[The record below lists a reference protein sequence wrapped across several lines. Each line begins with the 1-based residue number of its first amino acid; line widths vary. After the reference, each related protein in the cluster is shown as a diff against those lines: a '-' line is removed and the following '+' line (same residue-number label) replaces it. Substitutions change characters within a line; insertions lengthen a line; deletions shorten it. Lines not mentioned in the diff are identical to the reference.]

1 MRLILLAA
9 SLLLASCSASQESLH
24 TDGAA
29 VIYGDDSRTDIS
41 SEDLNLQ
48 KIASA
53 VSVIIEKSKLKPAVD
68 GMIPFTR
75 TLGQSYPLCESEKF
89 QNQPLLGFCTG
100 VLIGKNKVLTA
111 GHCMD
116 QKNRCAESLFVFGF
130 NASKAES
137 KVIPLEEIYR
147 CKQVLKL
154 QNRRGHADY
163 AVIELDREVNAEPV
177 ALASEKTYAVG
188 EPLLSLSYP
197 LGLPLKKDLG
207 RVLRD
212 TEGAMLKMEVDTFSG
227 SSGSPLF
234 NAKGALVGILST
246 GMDDILE
253 DDIYRVQTEGGCIEF
268 NRCKNGTCFGETYT
282 KVHGIDL

>member
-1 MRLILLAA
+1 MRFILLAA
-9 SLLLASCSASQESLH
+9 SLLLASCSAPEGNLSTE
-24 TDGAA
+24 GFGG
-29 VIYGDDSRTDIS
+29 VIYGDDSRTEA
-41 SEDLNLQ
+41 SEEPKLQ
-48 KIASA
+48 KISSA
-53 VSVIIEKSKLKPAVD
+53 VSVIIEKSKLKNASN
-68 GMIPFTR
+68 GWIPSTR
-75 TLGQSYPLCESEKF
+75 TLEQSYPLCENEKF

-100 VLIGKNKVLTA
+100 VLISKNKVLTA

-116 QKNRCAESLFVFGF
+116 QKNRCAESFFVFGYDLKK
-130 NASKAES
+130 SES
-137 KVIPLEEIYR
+137 KVIPHEEVYR

-154 QNRRGHADY
+154 QNRRGQADY
-163 AVIELDREVNAEPV
+163 AVIELDRDVNAEPV
-177 ALASEKTYAVG
+177 VIAAAKNYAAG

-212 TEGAMLKMEVDTFSG
+212 TDGAMLKMEVDTFSG

-234 NAKGALVGILST
+234 NANGALVGILST

-268 NRCKNGTCFGETYT
+268 NRCKNGNCFGETYT
-282 KVHGIDL
+282 KVHAIDL